1 MNWVE
6 GERTG
11 ERREKI
17 EQREKEKGKEER
29 TGMEGERKLGRRKWN
44 GGRKRRRVLGTNKK

>member
-29 TGMEGERKLGRRKWN
+29 TGMEGERKLERRKWN
-44 GGRKRRRVLGTNKK
+44 GGRKRRLVLGTNKK